1 VLPTIALG
9 ALPGPPE
16 WAGRLAR
23 IGIDVAASGADED
36 TPETLAAA
44 RAAAPHLPLKA
55 RAVDAGAFDGMGG
68 LIVETPGDA
77 PPGTYLLGDGD
88 AAVEAVDGASEEV
101 EGVMDVA
108 RRTLDAARDGVPSA
122 LWVVA
127 TPGLELLEPEVVV
140 RKLAA
145 LSDGARQARLYLAKE
160 QFDI

>member
-9 ALPGPPE
+9 ALPGAPE

-23 IGIDVAASGADED
+23 IGVDVAASGADED

-55 RAVDAGAFDGMGG
+55 RAVDAAAFDGMRG
-68 LIVETPGDA
+68 LIVETPGEA
-77 PPGTYLLGDGD
+77 PAGTYLLGDGD
-88 AAVEAVDGASEEV
+88 AAVEVVDGASEEV
-101 EGVMDVA
+101 EDVMDVA
-108 RRTLDAARDGVPSA
+108 RRTLDAARDGVPAA

-127 TPGLELLEPEVVV
+127 TPGLELLEPELVE

-145 LSDGARQARLYLAKE
+145 LADGARQARLYLAKE